1 MTQRNKAAR
10 KLLEDIPYCE
20 YCRLPGEIV
29 PHGLWI
35 DHIIPRAKGGGN
47 EYDNLC
53 VSCVSC
59 NQAKA
64 TAVGARDPQTN
75 LEVPLFHPRQDFW
88 SQHFRYSKN
97 KTRIEG
103 LTAKGRAT
111 IIALQMNKSQM
122 VQLRRLLIKLDMLF

>member
-20 YCRLPGEIV
+20 YCHLPGEMV

-35 DHIIPRAKGGGN
+35 DHIIPRAKGGGY
-47 EYDNLC
+47 EYGNLC

-64 TAVGARDPQTN
+64 TAVSARDPQTS
-75 LEVPLFHPRQDFW
+75 LEVPLFHPRRDSW
-88 SQHFRYSKN
+88 REHFRYSKN

-103 LTAKGRAT
+103 LTAIGRAT
-111 IIALQMNKSQM
+111 IIALQMNKPQM
-122 VQLRRLLIKLDMLF
+122 VQLRRLLVKLDMLF